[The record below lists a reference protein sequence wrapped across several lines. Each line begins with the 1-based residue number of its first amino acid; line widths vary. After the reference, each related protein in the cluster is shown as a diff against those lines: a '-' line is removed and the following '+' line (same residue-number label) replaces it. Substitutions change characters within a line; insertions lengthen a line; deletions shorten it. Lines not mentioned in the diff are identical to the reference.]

1 MDTAREMA
9 EGIIIRTMADKAKEA
24 TVEIILVMVVIRP
37 GKITKQIE
45 GTIEGGM
52 TTGTALEGTKE
63 WLTEVEI
70 NRRIGRGRTA
80 GNLREAGEGAAGE
93 EEEVGEE
100 ERVGEEEGVGGV
112 DRIVQ
117 RDRTKVLWKTLRA
130 TKKDSAIQTAMKM
143 GEGV

>member
-24 TVEIILVMVVIRP
+24 MVEIILVMVVIRP
-37 GKITKQIE
+37 GKITKQIK

-80 GNLREAGEGAAGE
+80 GNLKEAGEGAGE

>member
-9 EGIIIRTMADKAKEA
+9 EGIIIRTMADKDKEA

-37 GKITKQIE
+37 GKITKQIK

-80 GNLREAGEGAAGE
+80 GNLREAGEGAGE
-93 EEEVGEE
+93 EEE
-100 ERVGEEEGVGGV
+100 VGEEEGVGGV

>member
-80 GNLREAGEGAAGE
+80 GNLREVGEGAGE

>member
-80 GNLREAGEGAAGE
+80 GNLREAGEGAGE

>member
-37 GKITKQIE
+37 GKITKQIK

-80 GNLREAGEGAAGE
+80 GNLREAGEGAGE